1 MAPTAST
8 QGATPAFRVV
18 PDWEQ
23 RPADVRHGDVA
34 GVAVDSRDRV
44 FVLTRRDAHC
54 LVYAPDG
61 TYLRSFGEDVFTER
75 AHGLTIDD
83 QDFVYTV
90 DDGDHTVR
98 KWAPDGKLL
107 MTLGTPG
114 VPSDTG
120 YDGSATASIA
130 RVGPPFN
137 RPTNAAIAPNGDI
150 YVADGYGNARIH
162 RFTAA
167 GELTGAW
174 GEPGRGPGQ
183 FVVPHGIWIADGRVF
198 VADRENDRIQIFTLN
213 GELLEIWDHVQRPT
227 AIYVDARGVVYV
239 SSLWWR
245 GGEPDLGGGMPRR
258 YDEPGGVYVLDLAG
272 NVLTHWRS
280 ADRCAPGA
288 FVAPH
293 CITADSRG
301 DIYVGEVTWTFGV
314 SCGDIPADCHSV
326 QKFARC

>member
-1 MAPTAST
+1 VVQTSRQQST
-8 QGATPAFRVV
+8 TPAFRVV

-23 RPADVRHGDVA
+23 LPPDYRHGDVA
-34 GVAVDSRDRV
+34 GVAVDSQDRV
-44 FVLTRRDAHC
+44 FVLTRREAHC
-54 LVYAPDG
+54 LVYEPDG
-61 TYLRSFGEDVFTER
+61 TFLLSFWEDIFTER
-75 AHGLTIDD
+75 AHGLTIDA

-98 KWAPDGKLL
+98 KWAPDGTLL
-107 MTLGTPG
+107 ITLGTPG

-120 YDGSATASIA
+120 YDGKSSASIA

-162 RFTAA
+162 RFTAE
-167 GELTGAW
+167 GELIGAW
-174 GEPGRGPGQ
+174 GEPGREPGQ
-183 FVVPHGIWIADGRVF
+183 FVVPHGIWIADDRVF
-198 VADRENDRIQIFTLN
+198 VADRENDRIQIFSL
-213 GELLEIWDHVQRPT
+213 GGDLLEIWNHVQRPT
-227 AIYVDARGVVYV
+227 AIYVDRRGLVYI

-245 GGEPDLGGGMPRR
+245 GGEDDLGGTTRR
-258 YDEPGGVYVLDLAG
+258 YDLPGGVYVLDLAG
-272 NVLTHWRS
+272 NVVLHWSS

-314 SCGDIPADCHSV
+314 QRGDIPANCHSL
-326 QKFARC
+326 QKFARL

>member
-1 MAPTAST
+1 VVHATHEQSTA
-8 QGATPAFRVV
+8 PAFRVV
-18 PDWEQ
+18 PGWE
-23 RPADVRHGDVA
+23 RLPPEYRHGDVA
-34 GVAVDSRDRV
+34 GAAVDSGDRV
-44 FVLTRRDAHC
+44 FVLTRREARC
-54 LVYAPDG
+54 LVYESDG
-61 TYLRSFGEDVFTER
+61 TFLRSFGEDIFTER
-75 AHGLTIDD
+75 AHGLTIDA

-98 KWAPDGKLL
+98 KFAPDGTLL

-114 VPSDTG
+114 FASDTG
-120 YDGSATASIA
+120 YDGRLSASIT

-137 RPTNAAIAPNGDI
+137 RPTNAAIAANGDI

-162 RFTAA
+162 RFTAG
-167 GELTGAW
+167 GELVGSW
-174 GEPGRGPGQ
+174 GEPGREPGQ
-183 FVVPHGIWIADGRVF
+183 FVVPHGIWIADDRVF
-198 VADRENDRIQIFTLN
+198 VADRENDRIQIFSLG

-227 AIYVDARGVVYV
+227 AIYVDGQGLVYV

-245 GGEPDLGGGMPRR
+245 AGEEDLGGMARR
-258 YDEPGGVYVLDLAG
+258 YDLPGGVYVLDLAG
-272 NVLTHWRS
+272 NVLLHWCS

-314 SCGDIPADCHSV
+314 QRGDIAMDCHSL
-326 QKFARC
+326 QKLGRV

>member
-1 MAPTAST
+1 VVYAAPEQST
-8 QGATPAFRVV
+8 IPAFRVV

-23 RPADVRHGDVA
+23 LPAGYRHGDVA
-34 GVAVDSRDRV
+34 GVAVDSQDRV
-44 FVLTRRDAHC
+44 FVLTRREARC
-54 LVYAPDG
+54 LVYEQDG
-61 TYLRSFGEDVFTER
+61 TFLRSFGEEIFTER
-75 AHGLTIDD
+75 AHGLTIDA

-98 KWAPDGKLL
+98 KWAPDGTLL

-114 VPSDTG
+114 VPSDTR
-120 YDGSATASIA
+120 YDGKSSASIA

-162 RFTAA
+162 RFTAE
-167 GELTGAW
+167 GELIGAW
-174 GEPGRGPGQ
+174 GEPGREPGQ
-183 FVVPHGIWIADGRVF
+183 FVVPHGIWIADDRVF
-198 VADRENDRIQIFTLN
+198 VADRKNDRVQIFSL
-213 GELLEIWDHVQRPT
+213 GGGLLEIWNHVQRPT
-227 AIYVDARGVVYV
+227 AIYVDDTGLVYI

-245 GGEPDLGGGMPRR
+245 GGEDDLGGTTRR
-258 YDEPGGVYVLDLAG
+258 YDLPGGVYVLDLAG
-272 NVLTHWRS
+272 NVLLHWSS

-314 SCGDIPADCHSV
+314 QRGDIPADCHSL
-326 QKFARC
+326 QKLARV

>member
-1 MAPTAST
+1 MVRTASDQRT
-8 QGATPAFRVV
+8 IPAFRVV
-18 PDWEQ
+18 PGWE
-23 RPADVRHGDVA
+23 RLPPGYRHGDVA
-34 GVAVDSRDRV
+34 GVAVDSQDRV
-44 FVLTRRDAHC
+44 FVLTRRKARC
-54 LVYAPDG
+54 LVYEPDG
-61 TYLRSFGEDVFTER
+61 TFLRSFGEDVLTER
-75 AHGLTIDD
+75 AHGLTIDGE
-83 QDFVYTV
+83 DFVYTV

-98 KWAPDGKLL
+98 KWDPDGTLL

-120 YDGSATASIA
+120 YDGTSSASIA

-162 RFTAA
+162 RFTAD
-167 GELTGAW
+167 GELLAAW
-174 GEPGRGPGQ
+174 GEPGRRPGQ

-198 VADRENDRIQIFTLN
+198 VADRENDRIQVFSME
-213 GELLEIWDHVQRPT
+213 GELLELWDHVQRPT
-227 AIYVDARGVVYV
+227 AIYVDRRGQMYV

-245 GGEPDLGGGMPRR
+245 GGEDDLGGMSRR
-258 YDEPGGVYVLDLAG
+258 YDLPGGVYVLDLAG
-272 NVLTHWRS
+272 NVLLHWSS

-301 DIYVGEVTWTFGV
+301 AVYVGEVTWTFGV
-314 SCGDIPADCHSV
+314 QRGDVPADCHSL
-326 QKFARC
+326 QKFERV